1 MRLPLVFLVEVFT
14 ERPQWWEDVHEEEW
28 EPARDEAEHDQTWG
42 IQNILKL
49 VYTDKKTDESNREK
63 NISSDPGLTTR
74 YTIFNFLNITF

>member
-1 MRLPLVFLVEVFT
+1 MDQTDPKTIKDNQWSVLQLVRLPLVILVEVFT

-49 VYTDKKTDESNREK
+49 VYTDKKIHK
-63 NISSDPGLTTR
+63 IIDPV
-74 YTIFNFLNITF
+74 